1 MATLAVTGPVSVLSQ
16 LPTVGDSFA
25 LALAPDTASDNGDG
39 TWTVTAQSGEE
50 NVPALTALGCTVVVV
65 EDDATELAR
74 WQRIDT
80 QVDNEPPVA

>member
-1 MATLAVTGPVSVLSQ
+1 MATLAVTGPVEALSQ
-16 LPTVGDSFA
+16 LPASDGDFV

-39 TWTVTAQSGEE
+39 TWTVTAQSAEE
-50 NVPALTALGCTVVVV
+50 NVPALTALGCTVVVI

-80 QVDNEPPVA
+80 QVNNEPPVA